1 MLEGLRQ
8 DILALISMY
17 EKTRKERD
25 ELASELR
32 KSRETA
38 EEYRKQIIELDRE
51 IDNLRLRCAFLAA
64 SGDEEAKK
72 KIDRLIREIDKC
84 ISIMEG

>member
-32 KSRETA
+32 KSRETV

-51 IDNLRLRCAFLAA
+51 IDNLRLRSAFLAA

>member
-32 KSRETA
+32 KSRDTV

-51 IDNLRLRCAFLAA
+51 IDNLRLRSAFLAA

>member
-32 KSRETA
+32 KSRETV
-38 EEYRKQIIELDRE
+38 EEYWKQIIELDRE
-51 IDNLRLRCAFLAA
+51 IDNLRLRSAFLAA